1 MITYKHRESTWRDCP
16 DPPDSDPAYEYT
28 EADEE
33 AEWLEEMERE
43 EERLAE
49 EEEERLAKEED
60 ERLAK
65 EEEEAEREDA
75 LRGPIA

>member
-28 EADEE
+28 DADEE
-33 AEWLEEMERE
+33 AEWLAEQEAE

-49 EEEERLAKEED
+49 EEEERLIKEED

-65 EEEEAEREDA
+65 EEEEEAKREDA
-75 LRGPIA
+75 LR

>member
-1 MITYKHRESTWRDCP
+1 MITYKGRASTWRDCP
-16 DPPDSDPAYEYT
+16 DYDSDPAYEYT

-75 LRGPIA
+75 LRGSVA